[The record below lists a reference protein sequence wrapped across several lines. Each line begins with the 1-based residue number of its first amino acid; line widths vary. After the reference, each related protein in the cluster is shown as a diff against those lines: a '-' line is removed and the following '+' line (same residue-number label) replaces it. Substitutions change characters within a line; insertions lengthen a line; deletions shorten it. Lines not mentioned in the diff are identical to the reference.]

1 MYEIFQATCWIQTA
15 KLTSNTSTVN
25 LRTQAPKSLGYDPT
39 SNSPQL
45 EDASV
50 QMEIPKKNNSPPQK
64 FAWRKWQKKKI
75 FQKPTKKMP

>member
-50 QMEIPKKNNSPPQK
+50 QMEIPKKTTPHPKNLLEGND
-64 FAWRKWQKKKI
+64 KKI